1 MPRMNASCRTCMSHV
16 AFPIR
21 MRHITYDWVMS
32 QSPTWMHHTVYEWV
46 MSHTQDMNESCP
58 TLRESRKM
66 MKRPFNFGPRLPIKI
81 IKMLRFSFLSFF
93 FFLSLVK
100 DDERLQ
106 IKTIKVFCSFLSSFF
121 LLFSKMIKMPF
132 NFEPSLLIKI
142 MKMLIFFPWL
152 VVAFL
157 FCNHYFNLFVW
168 LWVDKKGFVLR
179 MLGCCMLCAM
189 LSTVSMSP
197 FVLQRVA
204 ACCSVLQ
211 CVAVCKILRIV
222 PVTCQCVLYR
232 IVSVTVCCSVLQH
245 VAACCSVFVCTVLR
259 NCASHSVWLCCVCSY
274 MLCVRRVPVV

>member
-1 MPRMNASCRTCMSHV
+1 MCRTWKNESWMTHV
-16 AFPIR
+16 AR
-21 MRHITYDWVMS
+21 E
-32 QSPTWMHHTVYEWV
+32 SPTWTRHTVYEWV
-46 MSHTQDMNESCP
+46 TLHAPHECVMSNMNEPYRKPHIKRVTSYTNVSCF

-222 PVTCQCVLYR
+222 PVTC
-232 IVSVTVCCSVLQH
+232 
-245 VAACCSVFVCTVLR
+245 
-259 NCASHSVWLCCVCSY
+259 
-274 MLCVRRVPVV
+274 